1 MVLIVSSIRRQ
12 KTEYNRDWTTDGSTS
27 GSQPLTQWQVTAV
40 RVTLGKYLPS
50 LRLDWTVGI
59 NPYLWQK
66 TWKRKSA
73 LNTAIDLQLL
83 CVCVFVRAHPSWSTA
98 PPGCSVTVMMTAAL
112 RCEIFPV
119 IECSLLHFS
128 NFHNVLFLFIYFFFY
143 LFHIFCIHVFL
154 FTSEL
159 ESELLYWSWRGH
171 FINYKKKK
179 KKKNPKCPNM

>member
-12 KTEYNRDWTTDGSTS
+12 KTEHNRDWTTDGSTS

-83 CVCVFVRAHPSWSTA
+83 CVCVRACSSIMVHSATRLQCHRHDDGGSQVWDIPCYWVQ
-98 PPGCSVTVMMTAAL
+98 SVTFFKLSQCAVL
-112 RCEIFPV
+112 V
-119 IECSLLHFS
+119 Y
-128 NFHNVLFLFIYFFFY
+128 LFLFLLIPYFLHTCFF
-143 LFHIFCIHVFL
+143 IHFRVRIRITL
-154 FTSEL
+154 LIL
-159 ESELLYWSWRGH
+159 ERTLITKKRRKKQEKSW
-171 FINYKKKK
+171 
-179 KKKNPKCPNM
+179 